1 LHLSKSLLQATEEIT
16 ISSGSFL
23 VKVPATDTIIAI
35 FREVHDPRDVNARH
49 PLGSMLFIA
58 LAATLCGAKSV
69 VEIADFGE
77 DHEPELAAIVDLPH
91 GVPSHDCFSRVF
103 RLLDPRELE
112 AALTRFAQALR
123 AALGLAAPR
132 GVVAVDAK
140 SLRHGYERGR
150 AYMPPLM
157 VGVWDAETRLS
168 IAAHRASGGDE
179 VGATLDVL
187 KSLALKGC
195 ILTADALHCHPR
207 MAAGVRATGAHYA
220 LGLKGNHGPLHRAAL
235 AAFAAA
241 DAAGKAAV
249 YEQSESGH
257 DRQERRRVSVIAAPA
272 DAPAFPALTAL
283 ARIEAERQLGNGKI
297 ETDTRYVALSKALSP
312 RRVLEVTRA
321 HWSIENHL
329 HWSLDVV
336 FFEDD
341 ARTRK
346 NYAPE
351 NLAVI
356 RRMALDILRS
366 HPDKRSISRKMKR
379 ASWRK
384 EFFFDLFAHMR

>member
-1 LHLSKSLLQATEEIT
+1 
-16 ISSGSFL
+16 
-23 VKVPATDTIIAI
+23 VKEPATDTIISI

-49 PLGSMLFIA
+49 PLSSMLFIA

-69 VEIADFGE
+69 VDIADFADG
-77 DHEPELAAIVDLPH
+77 HEPTLAEIVDLPH
-91 GVPSHDCFSRVF
+91 GAPSHDCFSRVF
-103 RLLDPRELE
+103 RLLDPAELRS
-112 AALTRFAQALR
+112 ALTRFAQALR
-123 AALGLAAPR
+123 AALGLGAPH
-132 GVVAVDAK
+132 GVVAIDAK

-150 AYMPPLM
+150 AFMPPLM

-168 IAAHRASGGDE
+168 IAAQRAAGGDE
-179 VGATLDVL
+179 VGATLEVL

-195 ILTADALHCHPR
+195 IVTADALHCHPR

-220 LGLKGNHGPLHRAAL
+220 LGLKGNHGSLHRAAL
-235 AAFAAA
+235 AAFARAET
-241 DAAGKAAV
+241 AAGRVAV
-249 YEQSESGH
+249 YEQVEHGH
-257 DRQERRRVSVIAAPA
+257 DRRERRRVSVIAVPA
-272 DAPAFPALTAL
+272 DAPAFPALKAL
-283 ARIEAERQLGNGKI
+283 ARIEAERQLGNGKL

-351 NLAVI
+351 NLSVI
-356 RRMALDILRS
+356 RRIALDILRS
-366 HPDKRSISRKMKR
+366 HPDTRSISRKMKR
-379 ASWRK
+379 ALWSK